1 MKAFIKKDET
11 WSEVIDDPPIL
22 GFEEKVKFIEKEG
35 KVSLKDMIINNVF
48 VKVHESINLAT
59 IDTKQNNEQ
68 RSLQKAS

>member
-1 MKAFIKKDET
+1 MKAFIKKDKT
-11 WSEVIDDPPIL
+11 WSEVIDDPPIPD
-22 GFEEKVKFIEKEG
+22 FEGKVKFIEKEG